1 MPLFFCGS
9 SHLGLPSEQKV
20 INFAED
26 HLMNILMK
34 FDFKVQ
40 SGFEEEDKNVKS
52 LQYPTILFPT
62 P

>member
-1 MPLFFCGS
+1 
-9 SHLGLPSEQKV
+9 LPSEQKI

-26 HLMNILMK
+26 HPMNILMK

-40 SGFEEEDKNVKS
+40 SGFEEEDQNVKS

>member
-1 MPLFFCGS
+1 VVTAI
-9 SHLGLPSEQKV
+9 LGVPSEQKI

-26 HLMNILMK
+26 HPMNIPMK
-34 FDFKVQ
+34 FDFKVP
-40 SGFEEEDKNVKS
+40 SGFEEEDQNVKS